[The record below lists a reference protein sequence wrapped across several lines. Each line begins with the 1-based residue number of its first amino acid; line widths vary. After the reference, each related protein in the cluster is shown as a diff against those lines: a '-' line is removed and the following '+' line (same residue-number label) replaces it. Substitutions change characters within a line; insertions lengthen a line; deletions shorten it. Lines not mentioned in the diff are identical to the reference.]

1 MGLFDEFTKSASQ
14 IAGRAMQTA
23 GTAMKSAVNKSSDFA
38 EISKLKM
45 KISAEQKS
53 IDDLYYHI
61 GRIIYQDCVT
71 DGIVPENVTDQCS
84 AVYQHQARIT
94 ELQGK
99 IELIRSQSGV
109 EPENEESEVAF
120 DDEEEVVV
128 EELSPV
134 VPEPEETA
142 SSPEGVEE
150 EKQYGVLPDL
160 DSPKKEEE

>member
-14 IAGRAMQTA
+14 IAGRAVQTA

-61 GRIIYQDCVT
+61 GRIIYQDCVA

-99 IELIRSQSGV
+99 IEFIRSQSGA
-109 EPENEESEVAF
+109 EPENEESEVTF
-120 DDEEEVVV
+120 NDEEEVVV

-134 VPEPEETA
+134 APKPEEA
-142 SSPEGVEE
+142 EAPSEWEQE
-150 EKQYGVLPDL
+150 EKQYGVLPNL